1 MKRRQNKKKPRVF
14 KTLPC
19 SFCDNK
25 KVPNYRDYSDL
36 ERYLSVRG
44 GILSRV
50 RNGNCAKHQRQL
62 GKAIKQA
69 RHLGLIPFVTSS
81 RK

>member
-1 MKRRQNKKKPRVF
+1 MKRPKKRKPRVF

-19 SFCDNK
+19 FFCDNK
-25 KVPNYRDYSDL
+25 KTPNYKEYLDL
-36 ERYLSVRG
+36 KKYLSIRG
-44 GILSRV
+44 GILPRV

-62 GKAIKQA
+62 GRAIKRA